1 MELVI
6 LLALVSGISCRVH
19 ATNLKEAQPVKK
31 FNIVSSSK
39 DEVLSWIF
47 HCMIHDCK
55 RNLICRLFP
64 DKKNLCRHKTTAQ
77 AIRKSFEFELCKRK
91 LRINNQN
98 MSSACHQNPNTWRVL
113 SFFLPSFRFQPHFE
127 TILAIFKFRVT
138 CLVYFFYSRTT
149 WWCFWRVTMDQ
160 MDKMAHRFVI
170 LIPNLNGNNKAI
182 KKLILKVLK
191 PCMGYWWVLQE
202 MICRCRTISVS
213 ISAEWVFLSTMA
225 HFLCPS
231 CVQREKDAMPRF

>member
-55 RNLICRLFP
+55 RDLICRLFP
-64 DKKNLCRHKTTAQ
+64 DKK
-77 AIRKSFEFELCKRK
+77 KS
-91 LRINNQN
+91 
-98 MSSACHQNPNTWRVL
+98 MSPQSHSPSYKKVVWIWTLQEKIEDKQSKYVFCLL
-113 SFFLPSFRFQPHFE
+113 SKPKHMMCFVIFP
-127 TILAIFKFRVT
+127 TILSLPAPFRNHFGDLQISSYVS
-138 CLVYFFYSRTT
+138 CLFFYSRTT